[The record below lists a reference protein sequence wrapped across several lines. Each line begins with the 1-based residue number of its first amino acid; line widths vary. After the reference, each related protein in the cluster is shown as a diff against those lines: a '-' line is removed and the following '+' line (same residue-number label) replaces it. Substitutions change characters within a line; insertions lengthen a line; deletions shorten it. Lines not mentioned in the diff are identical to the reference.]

1 MNNVWLIGAFL
12 LMLGLVPCGIVAFT
26 KDAANR
32 LAGLEGGTV
41 LLVLAMMLLAE
52 GYHRSFLF
60 DLALMM
66 AVLSFGGGLVFAR
79 FLERWL

>member
-32 LAGLEGGTV
+32 LVGLEAGAL
-41 LLVLAMMLLAE
+41 LLVLTMMLLAE
-52 GYHRSFLF
+52 GYHRTFLF

-66 AVLSFGGGLVFAR
+66 AVLSFGGGLVFVR